1 MHEKQKSSS
10 ILPGEADNS
19 EPLVT
24 SGDIPAQTS
33 AEDPKV
39 SPAPTGSVLN
49 TANTTMSSPHATYY
63 HR

>member
-1 MHEKQKSSS
+1 MHEKQKFGS

-19 EPLVT
+19 EPFVT

-39 SPAPTGSVLN
+39 SPATTGS
-49 TANTTMSSPHATYY
+49 ASNTTISSAYATCY